1 MNYETPTI
9 TLDDA
14 SGEAVDK
21 AYDALLKAGDEG
33 RVPTDEEMENISKVL
48 EETLPEDAKLMR
60 EVQEQ
65 EVPQEVLDD
74 LKDKEGEIQNVTI
87 DPVTGKSSQISD
99 YDEDEFAGDLDDLFK
114 PDLNDSEPITYDKD
128 AVRQVLEKNY
138 GGMPLNTTDLEKI
151 IAAMDKQR
159 AGGKAKFSEMPP
171 VIQKEI
177 MKTITAEGGGVYL
190 ANKEIKD
197 QMTRMFIE
205 GMMQDSLY
213 QEINN
218 VFLDLSQTINNIAKD
233 TAAEAYN
240 SSFSEQRKILET
252 IIPENAEKLKESDP
266 EKSEQLYRVHASYRQ
281 SYLLELML
289 STYLNTG
296 KCKVKKYDIEDIQR
310 WYDGFNH
317 KYENSK
323 WIIRDISMVEPI
335 LRRRLDEEKYTIN
348 DIRAFLLVFCKYTMN
363 MKPSDIAEHTF
374 MYYFIMNIINL
385 DVFDSNNE
393 DDAKFYSEFVLRI
406 CNFIDRIKERAKY

>member
-1 MNYETPTI
+1 MEQKAPVININEAS
-9 TLDDA
+9 DDA
-14 SGEAVDK
+14 IDN
-21 AYDALLKAGDEG
+21 AYNVLLKAGDEG
-33 RVPTDEEMENISKVL
+33 RVPSNEEMENISKVL
-48 EETLPEDAKLMR
+48 EESLPEDAKLMR

-65 EVPQEVLDD
+65 EIPQNILDD
-74 LKDKEGEIQNVTI
+74 LKDQSDALQNVTI
-87 DPVTGKSSQISD
+87 DPVTGKSTQISD

-114 PDLNDSEPITYDKD
+114 PDLDEAEPITYDKD
-128 AVRQVLEKNY
+128 AVRQVLEKTY
-138 GGMPLNTTDLEKI
+138 GNMPMSVSDLETL

-159 AGGKAKFSEMPP
+159 SGKKAKYSEMPP

-197 QMTRMFIE
+197 QMATVFIE
-205 GMMQDSLY
+205 GLMQDSLY

-218 VFLDLSQTINNIAKD
+218 VFLDLGKTIENIAMT
-233 TAAEAYN
+233 TATEAYN
-240 SSFSEQRKILET
+240 SSFAEQRKILET
-252 IIPENAEKLKESDP
+252 IIPEEAEKLKETDP
-266 EKSEQLYRVHASYRQ
+266 EKSEQLERVHIAYKQ
-281 SYLLELML
+281 SYLLIDML
-289 STYLNTG
+289 LAYMHTG
-296 KCKVKKYDIEDIQR
+296 KCKVKKYDVQNIQR
-310 WYDGFNH
+310 WYDSFNH

-335 LRRRLDEEKYTIN
+335 LRRRLDETKYTIN

-363 MKPSDIAEHTF
+363 MKPANIDEHTF
-374 MYYFIMNIINL
+374 MYYFIMNIVNL

-393 DDAKFYSEFVLRI
+393 ADAEFYNRFVNEI